1 MRLKV
6 INHIQQL
13 KHPYPIN
20 MKKREAMKTLKLKVM
35 RLIRSDMVQNI
46 LPWFMIGLTLLIYM
60 NRQK

>member
-6 INHIQQL
+6 MNHTQQL
-13 KHPYPIN
+13 KLPYPIN

>member
-1 MRLKV
+1 
-6 INHIQQL
+6 
-13 KHPYPIN
+13 

>member
-1 MRLKV
+1 
-6 INHIQQL
+6 
-13 KHPYPIN
+13 
-20 MKKREAMKTLKLKVM
+20 MKKREVMKTLKHKVM

>member
-1 MRLKV
+1 MKV
-6 INHIQQL
+6 IHQL
-13 KHPYPIN
+13 KPPYPIN

>member
-13 KHPYPIN
+13 KLPYPIN
-20 MKKREAMKTLKLKVM
+20 MKKREVMKTLKHKVM